1 MLRCKLRLDT
11 LSILVDGLAVQ
22 TTNETRS
29 KASVLG
35 AFANGRMAVVLLTG
49 FSCGLPLKLTG
60 STLQAWLTQ
69 GGVDLTFIGLLG
81 GVSLAYALKF
91 VWSPVMDRFVPPLL
105 GRRRG
110 WMLLCQIAV
119 AAAINGMAF
128 LGLTQGP
135 MALGAMALVV
145 AFFSASQDIAVD
157 AYRADIL
164 QPPELG
170 AGASVYIMGYRAGI
184 ICSGGLAMILA
195 GRMSWQA
202 VYQLMSIGI
211 AVGAVA
217 TIFGP
222 EPKTQVLPP
231 RTIKQA
237 VELPFAEFFRRRG
250 AIQMLVFILIYKF
263 DAAMVD
269 AMMTPFML
277 KTGFSTDDVGAV
289 TNGLGIFATIGG
301 AILGGAAMTRLGIH
315 RSLWTFGLLQ
325 GLAGLSFT
333 LLAILGHNYSMMVGA
348 IVVENV
354 CSGMATACFVGFLM
368 SLCDKRFTA
377 TQFALLSS
385 LMALGRTLAGMPA
398 GWFAQQVGW
407 PAYFITSTLVAIPGL
422 LLLLRYK
429 TWQRTAAENV

>member
-1 MLRCKLRLDT
+1 M
-11 LSILVDGLAVQ
+11 Q
-22 TTNETRS
+22 TPNETRS
-29 KASVLG
+29 KPSVFQ
-35 AFANGRMAVVLLTG
+35 AFANGRMLVVLLTG
-49 FSCGLPLKLTG
+49 FSSGLPYALTG
-60 STLQAWLTQ
+60 VTLQAWLTSE
-69 GGVDLTFIGLLG
+69 GIDLTLIGLLG
-81 GVSLAYALKF
+81 GVALAYALKF
-91 VWSPVMDRFVPPLL
+91 LWSPLMDRFVPPFL

-110 WMLLCQIAV
+110 WMLLCQLAL
-119 AAAINGMAF
+119 AAGINGMAF

-157 AYRADIL
+157 AYRADVL
-164 QPPELG
+164 HPQELG
-170 AGASVYIMGYRAGI
+170 AGASMYIMGYRAGI
-184 ICSGGLAMILA
+184 ICSGALGLILA
-195 GRMSWQA
+195 GRFHMPWWM

-217 TIFGP
+217 TILGP
-222 EPKTQVLPP
+222 EPHTDVLPP
-231 RTIKQA
+231 RTMKEA
-237 VELPFAEFFRRRG
+237 VELPFAEFLRRRG
-250 AIQMLVFILIYKF
+250 AIQMLLFILIYKF
-263 DAAMVD
+263 DAAMVQ

-277 KTGFSTDDVGAV
+277 KTGFSMDDVGAV

-315 RSLWTFGLLQ
+315 RSLWIFGLLQ

-333 LLAILGHNYSMMVGA
+333 MLAVLGHNYPMMVAA
-348 IVVENV
+348 IVVENI
-354 CSGMATACFVGFLM
+354 CSGMATASFVGFIM

-398 GWFAQQVGW
+398 GWFAQQIGW
-407 PAYFITSTLVAIPGL
+407 PSYFVVATLAAIPGL

-429 TWQRTAAENV
+429 TWQRSPSAAQ